1 LAYGWSQS
9 ALFLPFR
16 RGVLGV
22 WGVFWFWFAKC
33 NTFVPGF
40 FLPIFFF
47 FLIQKYAALLRIQE
61 KKSILMLG
69 EEEAVLGTRDRDP
82 KEVMKVPEICHGE
95 LGVKELGEVTKKP
108 GRRGCQ
114 DDVVDIEYQ
123 VGDVSA
129 LFVNKKRRVGG

>member
-16 RGVLGV
+16 RGVLVV

-61 KKSILMLG
+61 KKVGYEKKMLILG
-69 EEEAVLGTRDRDP
+69 CFICTRGI
-82 KEVMKVPEICHGE
+82 V
-95 LGVKELGEVTKKP
+95 
-108 GRRGCQ
+108 
-114 DDVVDIEYQ
+114 
-123 VGDVSA
+123 
-129 LFVNKKRRVGG
+129 KRRILSLNWFFIPDMKKNKIDR